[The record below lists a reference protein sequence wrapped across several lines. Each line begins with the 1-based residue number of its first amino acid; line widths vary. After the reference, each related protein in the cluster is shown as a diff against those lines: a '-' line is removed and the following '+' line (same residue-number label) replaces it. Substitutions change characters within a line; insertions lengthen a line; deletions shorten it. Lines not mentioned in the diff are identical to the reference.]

1 MYEDLFYR
9 RLSELRIAKGVS
21 ARDMSLSL
29 GCNPGYINSIENQ
42 NGFPKMQ
49 EFFYICEYLQV
60 SPKEF
65 FEDGFTY
72 PEQIH
77 ELVNL
82 SKHMDHDTLQH
93 LISLMKNMNDKK

>member
-9 RLSELRIAKGVS
+9 RLSELRMAKGVS
-21 ARDMSLSL
+21 AREMSLSL
-29 GCNPGYINSIENQ
+29 GCNPGYINRIENGD
-42 NGFPKMQ
+42 GFPKMQ

-72 PEQIH
+72 PEQIDAI
-77 ELVNL
+77 VNL
-82 SKHMDHDTLQH
+82 SKHIDSDTLEH
-93 LISLMKNMNDKK
+93 LIYLMKNMNQTK